1 MKPKEIIYGLHAI
14 ESSMISPPKVEHTLT
29 DPAIAGLRTLLP
41 SVTKRFHVLE
51 AGTTFS
57 KALT

>member
-1 MKPKEIIYGLHAI
+1 MIYGLHAI
-14 ESSMISPPKVEHTLT
+14 ENSMISPPKVEHTLT

-41 SVTKRFHVLE
+41 SMTKRFHVLE